1 MFFGIFYTTIQ
12 PLPLLLS
19 PPKEPFS
26 SCHFF
31 PFLWASK
38 TVACLLHVCG
48 RGQESE
54 SHGKLF
60 TVTKNSGAM
69 CVCKSF
75 RVFDDSAK
83 LIALFKQVHRY
94 IFCSSKKDSFVYS
107 FFRLLWWLP
116 TCNSSLVKSE
126 GHLAG
131 VGSLFLPCGAGIKLR
146 WLPAILCSFLYL
158 FVLICLFVLR
168 HGISIGSPDW
178 PQNQLPDQKTRRLK
192 GTLSVSDKMGV
203 WAL

>member
-69 CVCKSF
+69 CVCKSL

-94 IFCSSKKDSFVYS
+94 IFYSSKKNLFIHLFIRSSVCCGGFPFVTVHLWSQRATWQDWVLSF
-107 FFRLLWWLP
+107 
-116 TCNSSLVKSE
+116 
-126 GHLAG
+126 HH
-131 VGSLFLPCGAGIKLR
+131 VGLG
-146 WLPAILCSFLYL
+146 
-158 FVLICLFVLR
+158 
-168 HGISIGSPDW
+168 
-178 PQNQLPDQKTRRLK
+178 
-192 GTLSVSDKMGV
+192 
-203 WAL
+203 